1 KIKPKIWIPCWW
13 WRDSTVRDG
22 ALILLYTALS
32 PSQLS
37 SSSLAVKVTKEVAND
52 SGTGAL
58 FPLPSFFSPIF
69 SLSEMKQL
77 IAA

>member
-1 KIKPKIWIPCWW
+1 MLVVARQCSDRRCI
-13 WRDSTVRDG
+13 DSPLR
-22 ALILLYTALS
+22 YSLS

-37 SSSLAVKVTKEVAND
+37 SSSLAVKVTKAVAND
-52 SGTGAL
+52 SGAGAL

-69 SLSEMKQL
+69 SLSEKKQL